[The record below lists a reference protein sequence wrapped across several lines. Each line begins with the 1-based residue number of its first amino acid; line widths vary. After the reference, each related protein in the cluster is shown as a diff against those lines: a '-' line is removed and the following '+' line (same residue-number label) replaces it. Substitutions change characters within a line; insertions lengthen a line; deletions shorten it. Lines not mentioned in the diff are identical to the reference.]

1 MNAPRVAF
9 RSPVLFVLP
18 VLAVLATAGCNQA
31 VGDPGTT
38 AARQRDAR
46 DTVGARYPADVY
58 RPADYVLYSVDED
71 AGALVLRGTSADAT
85 AALFAQARAAMP
97 MQGWSE
103 TRAEAPRL
111 LAFEKAG
118 YRAELTFAPGAGA
131 TELALRFE
139 RP

>member
-38 AARQRDAR
+38 TRQRDAR
-46 DTVGARYPADVY
+46 HTVGARYPADVY
-58 RPADYVLYSVDED
+58 RPADYVLYGVDED
-71 AGALVLRGTSADAT
+71 AGALVLRGTSAYAT

-97 MQGWSE
+97 MQGWAE